1 MDVEVRLREVRDED
15 FEVLYE
21 NQLDPESNAMAGV
34 EPRDREGFLAHRA
47 RIEADPET
55 ITRVIVVDGVD
66 LAGDI
71 GSWRTKEGVREVGYR
86 IGKAFWGRGIATAA
100 LAAFV
105 AEQPGRPLYA
115 HVVRHNL
122 GSIRV
127 LEKCGFERLADGEGP
142 DPDPEADEFVL
153 RG

>member
-1 MDVEVRLREVRDED
+1 MGVEVRLREVRDED

-86 IGKAFWGRGIATAA
+86 IGKEFWGRDRDRRAGSVRRRAA
-100 LAAFV
+100 RPAA
-105 AEQPGRPLYA
+105 
-115 HVVRHNL
+115 VRA
-122 GSIRV
+122 R
-127 LEKCGFERLADGEGP
+127 GP
-142 DPDPEADEFVL
+142 AQ
-153 RG
+153 